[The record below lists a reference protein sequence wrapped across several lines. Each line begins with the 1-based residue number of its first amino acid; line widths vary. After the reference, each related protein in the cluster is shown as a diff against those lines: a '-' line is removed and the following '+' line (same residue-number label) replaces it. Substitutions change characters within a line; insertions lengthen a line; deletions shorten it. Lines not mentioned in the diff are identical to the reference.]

1 VKKNNS
7 RRAQTQT
14 IHFQQQHAGN
24 HHLLTET
31 EAAEYLSLQPTSL
44 RRWRLLGKGPR
55 FCRIGSR
62 AIRYTMESLEAFLA
76 DCIAATP
83 GPGKEVRNA
92 GN

>member
-1 VKKNNS
+1 MEKNTQRHAREQTS
-7 RRAQTQT
+7 HGRRCP
-14 IHFQQQHAGN
+14 
-24 HHLLTET
+24 LLTEA

-62 AIRYTMESLEAFLA
+62 AIRYPMESLEAFLA
-76 DCIAATP
+76 ECIATTP
-83 GPGKEVRNA
+83 VQGKEVRNA